1 MWPVTYALN
10 TSCNRH
16 VGIQNT
22 TSLLLY
28 GTRWLVKTTRDEK
41 SPAESLETCIFTT
54 ATVKWNRCQR
64 HCAKVWQSTERKSE
78 HAACFRLVS
87 KAFPLGYDCVTLH
100 LEAHKAANT
109 MLGSRVL
116 VTQPNWS
123 HEMWFPHCRRRG
135 AASCRPR
142 RCMNEFA
149 GEKGASCVRHMPVG
163 QVLGMR
169 ERSVRTN
176 RLLHM
181 LQE

>member
-1 MWPVTYALN
+1 MVRGGWLRQPETKNLPL
-10 TSCNRH
+10 
-16 VGIQNT
+16 
-22 TSLLLY
+22 SLW
-28 GTRWLVKTTRDEK
+28 RR
-41 SPAESLETCIFTT
+41 AFTT

-64 HCAKVWQSTERKSE
+64 HCAKVWQSTERRSE
-78 HAACFRLVS
+78 HAACFRLIS
-87 KAFPLGYDCVTLH
+87 KASPLGYDCVTLR
-100 LEAHKAANT
+100 LEAHKATNT

-163 QVLGMR
+163 QVLGIR

>member
-41 SPAESLETCIFTT
+41 SPAEPLETCIYDGDGEVEQMPAPLCKKFDKAPREGANTLP
-54 ATVKWNRCQR
+54 V
-64 HCAKVWQSTERKSE
+64 SDS
-78 HAACFRLVS
+78 FS
-87 KAFPLGYDCVTLH
+87 KAFPLGYDCVTLR